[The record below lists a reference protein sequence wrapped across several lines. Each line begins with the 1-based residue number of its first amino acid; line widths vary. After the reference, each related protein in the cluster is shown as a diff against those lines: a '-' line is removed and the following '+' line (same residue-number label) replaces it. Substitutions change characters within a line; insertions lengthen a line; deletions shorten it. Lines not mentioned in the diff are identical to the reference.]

1 MSWPVPTASALW
13 RMGIISSRPAG
24 LYHKALWKG
33 CNCAVNTSDAMAT
46 DRKVSLKWLSWIETW
61 GPKQSPSTPLSRLI
75 FFSLVLGHGCSFTL
89 NLHIALCIH
98 MSWSSKAALHLTLN
112 MKQNYRNILIAQGLS
127 PLSSSL
133 WKLMWAFSSW
143 YRG

>member
-1 MSWPVPTASALW
+1 MSWPVPTVLALW

-33 CNCAVNTSDAMAT
+33 CNCAVNISDAMAT
-46 DRKVSLKWLSWIETW
+46 DRKMSLKWLSWIETEVLNSHHQLQLDW
-61 GPKQSPSTPLSRLI
+61 FSFPWSLDMDALSI
-75 FFSLVLGHGCSFTL
+75 L

-98 MSWSSKAALHLTLN
+98 VSWSSKAALHLTLN
-112 MKQNYRNILIAQGLS
+112 MKQNYGNILIAQGLS
-127 PLSSSL
+127 PLSSSV
-133 WKLMWAFSSW
+133 WKLVWAFSSW